1 MSSWLEQKPLVGA
14 GGLQVQVDW
23 VVDGDF
29 HLGGIILTIMV
40 DW

>member
-1 MSSWLEQKPLVGA
+1 MVGTEA
-14 GGLQVQVDW
+14 LRGDIGGLQVQVDW

-40 DW
+40 D